1 MRRYDPLRP
10 RSGSSELIQARY
22 AGLVVDTGIVLLHSA
37 AVVRMEGFLL
47 ETERS
52 SLFAPAA
59 VVGICLLLGLVAGG
73 WILGSE
79 IKDIRLADRY
89 VTVKGLVERTVKS
102 DMATW
107 PVSFKEAGNDLPQVF
122 AKSEA
127 DKTSV
132 LKFFAGQGIAPG
144 EITVGQI
151 KVTDKLANEY
161 GGNNTGPRYIV
172 EQTVTVL
179 SKDVDKISKAGQKT
193 ADLVQAGIVVG
204 GTNGQPGGIRYEF
217 TGLNALK
224 PDMITEAT
232 RNARA
237 SADRFAADSGSQV
250 GSIRSANQGVFSIS
264 PAGSGAAPDEGG
276 GGGDADASIMKK
288 VRVVSTV
295 DYYLV
300 R

>member
-1 MRRYDPLRP
+1 MVR
-10 RSGSSELIQARY
+10 G
-22 AGLVVDTGIVLLHSA
+22 VLHSS
-37 AVVRMEGFLL
+37 AVVWRRVFAVD
-47 ETERS
+47 TERS
-52 SLFAPAA
+52 SLFPPAA
-59 VVGICLLLGLVAGG
+59 VVGACLLLGLVLGG
-73 WILGSE
+73 WVLGSQ
-79 IKDIRLADRY
+79 IKDIKLADRY

-102 DMATW
+102 DSAIW

-127 DKTSV
+127 DKTAV
-132 LKFFAGQGIAPG
+132 LKFFAAQGVTSQ

-151 KVTDKLANEY
+151 QVTDKLANEY

-172 EQTVTVL
+172 QQTVTVQ
-179 SKDVDKISKAGQKT
+179 SQDVDKISRAGEKT
-193 ADLVQAGIVVG
+193 AELVQAGIVVG
-204 GTNGQPGGIRYEF
+204 NNNGQGGIRYKF
-217 TGLNALK
+217 NGLNALK

-237 SADRFAADSGSQV
+237 SADRFAADSASQV

-264 PAGSGAAPDEGG
+264 AAGSASDSGG
-276 GGGDADASIMKK
+276 GIDAGEGSGGNADASIMKT
-288 VRVVSTV
+288 VRVVATV